1 VIEEKNK
8 EINELNMKLQNF
20 ELDAKSLENK
30 TIQELNERLKSKDE
44 QVSNLQKELEV
55 FIRKDSDI
63 NYMM

>member
-1 VIEEKNK
+1 MIEEKNK